1 MDTGEALGLLSAL
14 NWDHEL
20 LLGEVD
26 IEFDSERVMDSFHS
40 NRRL

>member
-1 MDTGEALGLLSAL
+1 MDTGEALGPLSAL
-14 NWDHEL
+14 NWVHEL

-26 IEFDSERVMDSFHS
+26 FELDSEKVVDSFHS